1 MKGIYVRLFVVAD
14 TEEGL
19 QKRVKEIKDKSSAY
33 KMTVLAGNWTLNTSL
48 PLYCHQ
54 HKIDGKSTSANCHSD
69 LMI

>member
-33 KMTVLAGNWTLNTSL
+33 KMTVLAGELDFEYESPFVL
-48 PLYCHQ
+48 PSAQ
-54 HKIDGKSTSANCHSD
+54 KIDGKSTSANCHSD
-69 LMI
+69 L